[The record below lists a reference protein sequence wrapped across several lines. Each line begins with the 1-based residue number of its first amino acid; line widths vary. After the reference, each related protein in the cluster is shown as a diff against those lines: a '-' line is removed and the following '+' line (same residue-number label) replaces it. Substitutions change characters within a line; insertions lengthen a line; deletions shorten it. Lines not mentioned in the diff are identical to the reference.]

1 MSKLLKLY
9 SKLKQEN
16 PETLYLFKSGIFC
29 IAIDDDAL
37 TLSELFDFKIIDL
50 NANSI
55 KCGFPISKLNYYSS
69 LLNINNVKFEIIDPN
84 TTSRS
89 INKDFLVYQS
99 IINEILKV
107 NFDKISFKD
116 AFFKFQKIQD
126 EVKKINN
133 LPTS

>member
-1 MSKLLKLY
+1 MSKLYNKYLQLKD
-9 SKLKQEN
+9 EN
-16 PETLYLFKSGIFC
+16 PSHFYLFKSGIFY
-29 IAIDDDAL
+29 IFLAEDAKKM
-37 TLSELFDFKIIDL
+37 SSIL
-50 NANSI
+50 NLKLNNLNESVL
-55 KCGFPISKLNYYSS
+55 KCGFPISKLNYYCS
-69 LLNINNVKFEIIDPN
+69 LLNINNVRFEIIDPN

-107 NFDKISFKD
+107 NFDEISFKD

-126 EVKKINN
+126 ELKNINN